1 MEESVKSIILKHK
14 LSDEKVE
21 LAKTV
26 FDIFDKDGGGS
37 ISVAE
42 LDEALIEMGVVT
54 TQEEL
59 ALLIEKFD

>member
-1 MEESVKSIILKHK
+1 MILKHR
-14 LSDEKVE
+14 LSDDKVE
-21 LAKTV
+21 LARTV
-26 FDIFDKDGGGS
+26 FEIFDKDRGGS

-59 ALLIEKFD
+59 VVLIAKFD